1 MSSLAWKIR
10 GAFLAMVLVAGGVVL
25 FGPDLFGTG
34 TQGAVIGIVVLL
46 AVASVLAFM
55 LEGGLVRRLNELCS
69 AIERTYMDGD
79 LTRRVP
85 EDGSD
90 EVTATAAAFNKL
102 MASISTI
109 IGKVFFN
116 SVEVARASGL
126 LIGEANN
133 VAAGSN
139 QQRDA
144 ALSAASAMNQLTERM
159 HHVSQNA
166 TDTAHI
172 AESASG
178 LSAEG
183 MKIVHNASA
192 EMEKIATSVT
202 QSSEVVCILGERSK
216 AISGIVQTIR
226 EIADQTNL
234 LALNAAIEAA
244 RAGEQGRGFAVVA
257 DEVRKLA
264 ERTSQATGEISSMIS
279 AIQGETQSAIVSIA
293 AGTGQAKNGADL
305 AQQAADSLERINQG
319 ARETME
325 KVDAIAAA
333 IDEQSRSG
341 QDIADHVRSIMSMA
355 EANSNASEKAL
366 HEASQLEFLATNL
379 KEIGNVFKL
388 GPAGDQAVQT
398 HARMPPIVQ
407 RAAVEIG
414 ALLDKAV
421 DSGRIR
427 LEDLF
432 DQNYQ
437 AIPNTKP
444 FRHVRAAQEHRCA
457 HQAGGYQQA
466 GNSAVFARQ
475 RTRTGRRET
484 FGINVFK
491 VREVMRTPPITSA
504 PEMPA
509 SVEGMVSLRG
519 VAGAGRRSGQV
530 CRRRRPIRRATI
542 MIVTE
547 YAGIRRAF
555 WSKASI
561 PFCASTGARCGAAG
575 NADGRDGWPGDRGD
589 RTAGRP
595 SGDDDGRREG
605 LVGDDA
611 IRRRSGFRN
620 IKPLDKIRC

>member
-1 MSSLAWKIR
+1 MRNNLHGLVAALQQGVSKLTQTAEILDRDARR
-10 GAFLAMVLVAGGVVL
+10 GAQA
-25 FGPDLFGTG
+25 
-34 TQGAVIGIVVLL
+34 
-46 AVASVLAFM
+46 
-55 LEGGLVRRLNELCS
+55 
-69 AIERTYMDGD
+69 
-79 LTRRVP
+79 
-85 EDGSD
+85 
-90 EVTATAAAFNKL
+90 TADQSTAAAT
-102 MASISTI
+102 MAAAVEELSVSIDHVEASAGETRQI
-109 IGKVFFN
+109 TENSGRS
-116 SVEVARASGL
+116 SVEGAEVIRQAGNEVGHLA
-126 LIGEANN
+126 EAVN
-133 VAAGSN
+133 
-139 QQRDA
+139 
-144 ALSAASAMNQLTERM
+144 
-159 HHVSQNA
+159 
-166 TDTAHI
+166 
-172 AESASG
+172 ESANTIRDLEAMS
-178 LSAEG
+178 
-183 MKIVHNASA
+183 
-192 EMEKIATSVT
+192 EKI
-202 QSSEVVCILGERSK
+202 SS
-216 AISGIVQTIR
+216 IVGVIGD
-226 EIADQTNL
+226 IADQTNL

-444 FRHVRAAQEHRCA
+444 PKFKTKFDDLTDQVLTPLQEQVLDQNKWLVYAIACDRKGYVPTHNRKFSQPLTGDEKVDFVNNRTKRLFDDPVGKRCGD
-457 HQAGGYQQA
+457 HKQPFLLQTY
-466 GNSAVFARQ
+466 R
-475 RTRTGRRET
+475 RDTGE
-484 FGINVFK
+484 I
-491 VREVMRTPPITSA
+491 MHDISA
-504 PEMPA
+504 P
-509 SVEGMVSLRG
+509 VMVK
-519 VAGAGRRSGQV
+519 GRQWG
-530 CRRRRPIRRATI
+530 
-542 MIVTE
+542 
-547 YAGIRRAF
+547 
-555 WSKASI
+555 
-561 PFCASTGARCGAAG
+561 
-575 NADGRDGWPGDRGD
+575 
-589 RTAGRP
+589 
-595 SGDDDGRREG
+595 
-605 LVGDDA
+605 
-611 IRRRSGFRN
+611 GFR
-620 IKPLDKIRC
+620 IGYKTEV